1 MFILCLKAI
10 FFCSF
15 GKSSYRWPQEEN
27 YILDIYSEGCGFSQ
41 EQSLEQKSFED
52 FGILSE
58 ERTKITHQAISERA
72 KIIYQVV
79 LKYFNIF
86 LSRNAESK

>member
-1 MFILCLKAI
+1 M
-10 FFCSF
+10 
-15 GKSSYRWPQEEN
+15 
-27 YILDIYSEGCGFSQ
+27 DIYSEGCGFSQ
-41 EQSLEQKSFED
+41 EQSLEQRSFVD

-58 ERTKITHQAISERA
+58 ERTKITYQAISERA

-86 LSRNAESK
+86 CPEMLKVNNNA